1 VDQLGANAHGEVLES
16 GRVPDCYLGP
26 LLDPPRDQQAGRVL
40 VVAPA
45 SLLHPAVPQPGGHPG
60 VRAGDRPPRPAATG
74 AGVYGRPGRGA
85 VIPSIRLLAAPTRIG
100 GRGRCTGRGKP
111 SRPVTE

>member
-1 VDQLGANAHGEVLES
+1 VAQLGANAFGEDLVP
-16 GRVPDCYLGP
+16 GRVPDCYLG
-26 LLDPPRDQQAGRVL
+26 LRLDPPRDQRAGSVL

-45 SLLHPAVPQPGGHPG
+45 SLLHPCIPQPGGALLDELVTGHPD
-60 VRAGDRPPRPAATG
+60 RAPTSWC
-74 AGVYGRPGRGA
+74 YGRPGRGA
-85 VIPSIRLLAAPTRIG
+85 TIPSIRLLPAPTRIG